1 VSAPVRDG
9 RPRIDSVTGTSIH
22 AHVPSPSLRVTKP
35 NRESSLSRRAFCAS
49 AGVSAAAVLAG
60 SLSSAGAAPLQAA
73 ALPGVRPRAPKPYP
87 IGIELYAV
95 RRELARDL
103 PATLSAVSKMGYQV
117 VEFYAPYLGWTIPY
131 AKDVRTQ
138 LDDLGLRCYSTHNPS
153 SALFGGETMG
163 KAIEINQVL
172 GARHIIMA
180 SPPPNTT
187 TIEDWTRVSG
197 QLSAASEQLKPHG
210 LLAGFHNHKIEWLPL
225 AGGQRI
231 MDVLATNTP
240 AEFVLQ
246 FDVGTCVEAG
256 ADPIA
261 WIKGHPGRIRSVHLK
276 DWAPGPEAQEKGFRV
291 LFGEG
296 IAPWKQILD
305 AVESV
310 GGVEFYLME
319 QEGSRFS
326 ELETAQR
333 CLATWRKMRGTA

>member
-1 VSAPVRDG
+1 MFS
-9 RPRIDSVTGTSIH
+9 
-22 AHVPSPSLRVTKP
+22 
-35 NRESSLSRRAFCAS
+35 
-49 AGVSAAAVLAG
+49 
-60 SLSSAGAAPLQAA
+60 
-73 ALPGVRPRAPKPYP
+73 
-87 IGIELYAV
+87 V
-95 RRELARDL
+95 RREMVRDL

-117 VEFYAPYLGWTIPY
+117 VEFFAPYLGWTIPH
-131 AKDVRTQ
+131 AKEVRTQ

-153 SALFGGETMG
+153 SALMGGDTMA

-180 SPPPNTT
+180 SPPPNTST
-187 TIEDWTRVSG
+187 AEDWTRVSG
-197 QLSAASEQLKPHG
+197 QLTAASKQLEPHG

-231 MDVLATNTP
+231 MDILATNTP
-240 AEFVLQ
+240 PEFVLQ
-246 FDVGTCVEAG
+246 FDVGTCIEAG
-256 ADPIA
+256 QDPIA

-276 DWAPGPEAQEKGFRV
+276 DWAPGPENQEKGYRV

-296 IAPWKQILD
+296 VAPWKQIFD

-319 QEGSRFS
+319 QEGSRYS

-333 CLATWRKMRGTA
+333 CLASWRKMRGTA

>member
-1 VSAPVRDG
+1 MP
-9 RPRIDSVTGTSIH
+9 
-22 AHVPSPSLRVTKP
+22 
-35 NRESSLSRRAFCAS
+35 ESSALSRRAFLAS
-49 AGVSAAAVLAG
+49 TGVGAALAAAGTLSRGAFGAPLEAALVPDRSSAA
-60 SLSSAGAAPLQAA
+60 Q
-73 ALPGVRPRAPKPYP
+73 KKYP

-103 PATLSAVSKMGYQV
+103 PGTLSAVSKMGYQV

-131 AKDVRTQ
+131 AKEVRTR
-138 LDDLGLRCYSTHNPS
+138 LDDLGLRCYSTHNS
-153 SALFGGETMG
+153 SAALLGGETMA
-163 KAIEINQVL
+163 KAIELNQVL

-187 TIEDWTRVSG
+187 TIEDWKKVSG
-197 QLSAASEQLKPHG
+197 QLTTASEQLKPHG
-210 LLAGFHNHKIEWLPL
+210 LFAGFHNHKIEWLPV

-231 MDVLATNTP
+231 MDVLAKNTP
-240 AEFVLQ
+240 PEFVLQ
-246 FDVGTCVEAG
+246 FDVGTCLEAG

-261 WIKGHPGRIRSVHLK
+261 WINANPGRIRSVHLK
-276 DWAPGPEAQEKGFRV
+276 DWAPGSEAQEKGYRV

-296 IAPWKQILD
+296 VAPWKRILD

-333 CLATWRKMRGTA
+333 CLATWRTMRGAA